1 MEAASWFLLLTH
13 SKMQEE
19 KDKFKELLSRKESE
33 LEELENFQPIHIA
46 KKKKQHV
53 LKTLRVWVNYHLRRP

>member
-33 LEELENFQPIHIA
+33 LEELENSQPIHIA